1 MEVVLDHGENRR
13 ELYAPLLRQLMLQL
27 EAAAEKDSG
36 ASIAA
41 LNEKVM
47 GLVINKE
54 ITEVGAGY
62 FEPGVNFFVDTD
74 ITNLPSVLNA
84 SQSLPSAEG
93 GVVDSPTSG
102 NTEVREPTSS

>member
-1 MEVVLDHGENRR
+1 MECVLDHGENRR
-13 ELYAPLLRQLMLQL
+13 EAYAPLQRQIMLQL
-27 EAAAEKDSG
+27 EAAAEKDFG

-41 LNEKVM
+41 LDKKVM
-47 GLVINKE
+47 GLVVNKE

-74 ITNLPSVLNA
+74 ITNLPSVPNA
-84 SQSLPSAEG
+84 SQSLMSAEG
-93 GVVDSPTSG
+93 GVVGSLTSG